1 MRNPAMSRSHGGTSA
16 RAAQFVRPA
25 VNLGGAGG
33 DCKGVDRVRRDAL
46 LVVRAQLGDRRALSE
61 LVGHW
66 HVPLWRYVRRML
78 DRADRAD
85 DVAQEAWAAALKG
98 LPALQQPH
106 RFAPWLFT
114 IARRSV
120 MDHLRERYREAEPL
134 DEEPATGDEAGIVL
148 DRALVVQGLAELPV
162 REREIL
168 ILFYIYDFALE
179 ECAEVLAIPAGTV
192 KSRLFRARRM
202 LRERLQEKGYRDE

>member
-1 MRNPAMSRSHGGTSA
+1 M
-16 RAAQFVRPA
+16 
-25 VNLGGAGG
+25 
-33 DCKGVDRVRRDAL
+33 RRDAL
-46 LVVRAQLGDRRALSE
+46 LVVRAQLGDRRALAE

-78 DRADRAD
+78 GRADRAD

-98 LPALQQPH
+98 LPALQQPQ

-120 MDHLRERYREAEPL
+120 MDHLRERYRETEPL
-134 DEEPATGDEAGIVL
+134 DEEPATDDEAGAVL
-148 DRALVVQGLAELPV
+148 DRALVAQGLEELPV

-168 ILFYIYDFALE
+168 ILFYMYDFALDD
-179 ECAEVLAIPAGTV
+179 CAEVLAIPAGTV

-202 LRERLQEKGYRDE
+202 LRERLQEKGYPL